1 MHYLVGEVILPLVT
15 VGVTGVVALWT
26 VGFRD
31 LLGFSVW
38 SIVSGFHVEDVTD
51 PKKKMIKMIR
61 HRFGDSRN
69 LSLPEAPPRP
79 DPV

>member
-1 MHYLVGEVILPLVT
+1 MLQGVPINEHYLVGDVILPLVT

-26 VGFRD
+26 MGFRD

-51 PKKKMIKMIR
+51 PKKCLQN
-61 HRFGDSRN
+61 DTS
-69 LSLPEAPPRP
+69 
-79 DPV
+79 